1 LEPPNSQPAA
11 PRSQPANRVGHYQIL
26 EKLGAGGMGEVYR
39 AKDEVL
45 GRDVAL
51 KFLHPA
57 LSSDEAGRKRLL
69 REARTASSLNHPN
82 ICTIYEV
89 GESDDTT
96 YIAMEYLKGRTLSSM
111 VHGERLTA
119 DDVYRYGLQIADAL
133 AYAHAH
139 GVVHRDLKSA
149 NVLVTK
155 EGYVKVL
162 DFGLAKKRANADTGE
177 TLSETL
183 TEQGSIVGTI
193 QYMAPEVLRGA
204 EADARVDVWALGVI
218 LYEMSTG
225 KLPFDGRTQFEVTS
239 AILRDRPTRLPIEL
253 PSRLHTVIARCLAK
267 DSEERYQSAAE
278 VKVALEMMD
287 SGDRLRLVPPRWAL
301 LWKPILLAVL
311 SVALLGGAAAFWF
324 SRPHRTAIT
333 STQPQIESLA
343 VLPLMNLSGDAQQ
356 EYLVDGMTE
365 ILITDLA
372 KMGSLKRV
380 IARNSVM
387 QFKHSDKPLQAIAE
401 QLHVDALV
409 TGSVMRAGNQLRVTA
424 QLIEPSTSNNLWAQE
439 YDREVTDVLSLQNDI
454 ALAIAREIKIKV
466 TPEEQA
472 ALSNTATG
480 NPAARETYLKARYYW
495 NKRNAEAVQTGLKY
509 FEQAIREDPKY
520 APAYAG
526 VADSYIVLAD
536 LEARPSAQSLV
547 KAKAAATKALQI
559 DPNLAEGHA
568 SLGSVYSFDYST
580 LRESEREFKLALQL
594 NPNYATALH
603 WYAMDLVIEGRL
615 DEALAM
621 SQRARELDPLS
632 LIINSYAGLV
642 LYLKRDYGKS
652 IEQLRNTLELDPNFD
667 AAHDFLARALLQAG
681 DLQAGILEAK
691 KSVEISKGVP
701 DTVSILAYAEAVD
714 GKKADA
720 LDILNGLKSSR
731 GFLPPEAAF
740 VYARLGDKDAAFR
753 VLEESRKNGRLWS
766 ISLKTEPALD
776 PLRTDPRL
784 VALTQ
789 SVLP

>member
-1 LEPPNSQPAA
+1 MEPPDSQRAA
-11 PRSQPANRVGHYQIL
+11 LRSQPANRVGHYQII

-51 KFLHPA
+51 KFLLPA

-89 GESDDTT
+89 GEADDMT
-96 YIAMEYLKGRTLSSM
+96 YIAMEYLKGRTLSSI
-111 VHGERLTA
+111 VRGERLTA

-149 NVLVTK
+149 NVVVTK

-162 DFGLAKKRANADTGE
+162 DFGLAKRRANSDTGE

-225 KLPFDGRTQFEVTS
+225 NLPFGGRTQFEVTS

-253 PSRLHTVIARCLAK
+253 PSPLHTVIARCLAK
-267 DSEERYQSAAE
+267 DPEERYQSAAE

-287 SGDRLRLVPPRWAL
+287 SGDRLRLVPPRWISL
-301 LWKPILLAVL
+301 KKLILLTVVI
-311 SVALLGGAAAFWF
+311 VALMAGAALFWF
-324 SRPHRTAIT
+324 GRSHRST
-333 STQPQIESLA
+333 SSSNQSQIESLA
-343 VLPLMNLSGDAQQ
+343 VLPLVNLSGDAQQ

-372 KMGSLKRV
+372 KMGALKRV

-439 YDREVTDVLSLQNDI
+439 YDREVTDVLSLQSDI
-454 ALAIAREIKIKV
+454 ALAIAREIRIKV

-472 ALSNTATG
+472 ALSNTPTG

-495 NKRNAEAVQTGLKY
+495 NKRNAEAIRTALKY
-509 FEQAIREDPKY
+509 FEQAIREDRKY

-526 VADSYIVLAD
+526 VADSYIILAD
-536 LEARPSAQSLV
+536 LEALPPAQSLS
-547 KAKAAATKALQI
+547 KAKVAATKALQL
-559 DPNLAEGHA
+559 DPNLAEAHA
-568 SLGSVYSFDYST
+568 SLGSVYNFDYST
-580 LRESEREFKLALQL
+580 LLESENEFKLALQL

-603 WYAMDLVIEGRL
+603 WYSMDLVMEGRL

-621 SQRARELDPLS
+621 SKRARELDPLS
-632 LIINSYAGLV
+632 LIINSYLGRV
-642 LYLKRDYGKS
+642 LYLKREYGKS

-667 AAHDFLARALLQAG
+667 AAHDFLARALLEAG
-681 DLQAGILEAK
+681 DLEGGTLEAK
-691 KSVEISKGVP
+691 KAVELSKGVP
-701 DTVSILAYAEAVD
+701 DTIAFLAYAEALN

-720 LDILNGLKSSR
+720 LSILNGFQSSH

-740 VYARLGDKDAAFR
+740 AYARLGDKEEAFR

-784 VALTQ
+784 LALTR